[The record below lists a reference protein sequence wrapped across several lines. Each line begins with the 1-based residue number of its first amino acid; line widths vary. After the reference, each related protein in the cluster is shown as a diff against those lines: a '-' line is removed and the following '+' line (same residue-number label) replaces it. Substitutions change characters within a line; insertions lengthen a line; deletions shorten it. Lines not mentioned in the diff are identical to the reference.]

1 MRTDRGASCEDL
13 ERVIID
19 TDPEKFFQVEAQLSA
34 LEKQALIEFLRDNV
48 DIFAWDTCEAPGVDL
63 DFIYHHLNVN
73 PSVIPRKQPRRRSSR
88 DHCEVVKEGVAKL
101 KRAGAIKEVFFLS

>member
-1 MRTDRGASCEDL
+1 M
-13 ERVIID
+13 IID
-19 TDPEKFFQVEAQLSA
+19 TDLDKFFQVGAQLPT

-48 DIFAWDTCEAPGVDL
+48 DIFAWDTCEALGVYP

-73 PSVIPRKQPRRRSSR
+73 PSVIPRKQPPKRSSK
-88 DHCEVVKEGVAKL
+88 DHCEAVKEGVAKL